1 MSKYSQGGIFNSI
14 INEYDRV
21 RSARSA
27 AELDV
32 PLSTQRGIPSSV
44 DKRVSIPG
52 GTTSVQVY
60 DYSRSPFMDSNT
72 VFERTDTG
80 IVGTPYSESMSK
92 TGDIVTSGEAAV
104 ESPVGRFGFNQEQ
117 TTFGNIVSNMIT
129 AMTPMGAGALFSG
142 DMVINATGREVAV
155 PGGMYG
161 KFAKRNIEKQYE
173 VAEKI
178 RAGTPGYHQFY
189 QGNNLVSIVPQEI
202 LGKHLGFTTLG
213 TVTDSRQALNQYA
226 AMFGYDPETVDFF
239 SRPGQ
244 KSFGET
250 LNGFVPGSGGYD
262 KSGQFVDVTGG
273 KSSTPRDSRAHF
285 GLVSDIYG
293 QEFALDALSRAS
305 IDESTR
311 AELER
316 EIASGQLTA
325 KEYRDSD
332 GNVVGYGTGVGGY
345 VTSVDPVTGE
355 RTATNAQFGSGAI
368 SPQAYNSLKSVGL
381 TSIDFNPL
389 DLPGYEP
396 ADPTDPYSFGSYR
409 EPTSSDRESTTPGK
423 GSGNFNVQDIET
435 QDLGFDPSYS
445 QAAKGGFISD
455 EQAQV
460 SAQAPVVNEAGF
472 IGEEPE
478 KLPEGMTVADDT
490 PIDVPEGTFVLNAAA
505 VEFMGSADVK
515 LMILSAM
522 KEAEKQ
528 GIDIKQRD
536 AKIPKEEL
544 VSLVVSKG
552 EVIIPPELAK
562 IIGYDRLNKIN
573 NRGKAEVE
581 KRIEENGQSPEAE
594 AAQQTAAEGGEQFNP
609 EQSIVD
615 YHYNTIRENNVGR
628 DEKGR
633 PITVYSTSILVPEGK
648 YKGKFAL
655 VPGYIDGSTEY
666 TEDQLYDRWKD
677 EIEAGKWP
685 IDISGEASGER
696 AQKIHQIMD
705 KDANEMPELQRR
717 KMAPGGF
724 AGNID
729 SRQDAL
735 AYARGAVEATEG
747 VHDKPVVP
755 TQNSGLTVSLGLDL
769 GQHSE
774 FDLKNRYNMSE
785 EFIQAAKP
793 FLAKKQGGKG
803 PLGNSA
809 KQIYQETQTDFTPFE
824 NEVVSTY
831 IPKKFEQFL
840 TEYPEFNEAPPKDQG
855 ALFSM
860 YYLGGLDRYQTLKD
874 VYKETGDI
882 PYSIHKGLLTL
893 KDKSGR
899 PVFNKDDSEYN
910 RAVNLLTFYYTGDD
924 ADVLENRNAGQRE
937 SYAKDMLKT
946 QLSDR
951 ERTAKVKKTGSFI
964 D

>member
-1 MSKYSQGGIFNSI
+1 MASYTRGGVFNSI

-21 RSARSA
+21 RGARRAAKA
-27 AELDV
+27 AEQAGVSPLGV
-32 PLSTQRGIPSSV
+32 PMSGQQAIPSSQ

-52 GTTSVQVY
+52 GTTSVQTY
-60 DYSRSPFMDSNT
+60 DYTRSPFMDANM
-72 VFERTDTG
+72 VFERTDAG

-92 TGDIVTSGEAAV
+92 TGDIVTAGEAAV
-104 ESPVGRFGFNQEQ
+104 ESPTGRYGFNQEQ
-117 TTFGNIVSNMIT
+117 TTFGNIISNMIT
-129 AMTPMGAGALFSG
+129 AMTPMGIGALFSG
-142 DMVINATGREVAV
+142 EKVINATGREVAI
-155 PGGMYG
+155 PGGMFG
-161 KFAKRNIEKQYE
+161 KVARANVQKQYE

-202 LGKHLGFTTLG
+202 LGKHVGFTALG
-213 TVTDSRQALNQYA
+213 TTTDPKQSLNQYA

-244 KSFGET
+244 KSFGKT
-250 LNGFVPGSGGYD
+250 LSGFVPGSGGYD
-262 KSGQFVDVTGG
+262 ESGQFVDVGG
-273 KSSTPRDSRAHF
+273 EKSSAPRDTRAHF
-285 GLVSDIYG
+285 GLVNDIYG
-293 QEFALDALSRAS
+293 QDFALDALSRTS
-305 IDESTR
+305 MDESIR
-311 AELER
+311 SELAR

-325 KEYRDSD
+325 KTYTDSQ
-332 GNVVGYGTGVGGY
+332 GNVVGYGTGIGGY
-345 VTSVDPVTGE
+345 VTSIDPETGE
-355 RTATNAQFGSGAI
+355 RRATNAQFGAGAM
-368 SPQAYNSLKSVGL
+368 SPQAYNNLKSVGL

-396 ADPTDPYSFGSYR
+396 ADINDPYSFGSYT
-409 EPTSSDRESTTPGK
+409 EPTPVKSSDNGSDSPTP
-423 GSGNFNVQDIET
+423 SGGDNSYNFNVQDIET
-435 QDLGFDPSYS
+435 QDLGSSPSYGY
-445 QAAKGGFISD
+445 AAKGGFISD
-455 EQAQV
+455 EQAQA
-460 SAQAPVVNEAGF
+460 SEQAPVVNEAGF

-478 KLPEGMTVADDT
+478 QLPEGMTVADDT

-515 LMILSAM
+515 LMILNAM

-609 EQSIVD
+609 
-615 YHYNTIRENNVGR
+615 
-628 DEKGR
+628 
-633 PITVYSTSILVPEGK
+633 
-648 YKGKFAL
+648 
-655 VPGYIDGSTEY
+655 
-666 TEDQLYDRWKD
+666 
-677 EIEAGKWP
+677 
-685 IDISGEASGER
+685 
-696 AQKIHQIMD
+696 
-705 KDANEMPELQRR
+705 MPELQRR

-729 SRQDAL
+729 PRQDAL

-755 TQNSGLTVSLGLDL
+755 TQGSGLTVSLGLDL

-774 FDLKNRYNMSE
+774 FDLRNRYGMSE

-824 NEVVSTY
+824 GEVLTTY

-840 TEYPEFNEAPPKDQG
+840 SEYPEFSEAPPKDQG

-860 YYLGGLDRYQTLKD
+860 YYLGGLDRYQTLQD

-893 KDKSGR
+893 KNKQGR

-924 ADVLENRNAGQRE
+924 ADVLEERNPGQQE
-937 SYAKDMLKT
+937 AYAKDMLKT
-946 QLSDR
+946 QLRDR
-951 ERTAKVKKTGSFI
+951 ARTAKVKKTGSFI

>member
-1 MSKYSQGGIFNSI
+1 MSKYSRGGIFNSI

-21 RSARSA
+21 RSARRA

-129 AMTPMGAGALFSG
+129 AMTPMGVGALFSG

-155 PGGMYG
+155 PGGMFG
-161 KFAKRNIEKQYE
+161 KAAKQNIEKQYE

-293 QEFALDALSRAS
+293 QEFALDALSRTS

-332 GNVVGYGTGVGGY
+332 GNVVGYGTGGGGY

-368 SPQAYNSLKSVGL
+368 SPQSYNSLKSVGL

-409 EPTSSDRESTTPGK
+409 EPTSSDRESTTSGK

-435 QDLGFDPSYS
+435 QDLGSDPSYGY
-445 QAAKGGFISD
+445 AAKGGFISD

-460 SAQAPVVNEAGF
+460 SEQAPVVNEAGF

-581 KRIEENGQSPEAE
+581 KRIEENGQSPETE
-594 AAQQTAAEGGEQFNP
+594 AAQQTAAEGG
-609 EQSIVD
+609 
-615 YHYNTIRENNVGR
+615 
-628 DEKGR
+628 
-633 PITVYSTSILVPEGK
+633 
-648 YKGKFAL
+648 
-655 VPGYIDGSTEY
+655 
-666 TEDQLYDRWKD
+666 
-677 EIEAGKWP
+677 
-685 IDISGEASGER
+685 
-696 AQKIHQIMD
+696 
-705 KDANEMPELQRR
+705 EMPELQRR

-729 SRQDAL
+729 PRQDAL

-747 VHDKPVVP
+747 IHDKPVVP

-793 FLAKKQGGKG
+793 FLAKKQGEKG

-824 NEVVSTY
+824 DEVVSTY

-924 ADVLENRNAGQRE
+924 ADVLENRNAGQRQA
-937 SYAKDMLKT
+937 YAKDMLKT